1 MGPSISYL
9 TREQYNALEPVAS
22 NLYICTDTHEAF
34 KGVENLQDV
43 IKYAVD
49 KPEVPVEN
57 SIYCINKNLFLY
69 HDSEWI
75 DITQVILDQVEII
88 LDPTKHVTKEQLKEA
103 CENVE
108 SNVPSISFEALY
120 AKVKAAGYKGTEK
133 IFVDQLAEVLN
144 YTDRIVYNE
153 EYGVP
158 VVTVDGQEYASVAE
172 AFAAVADNSTVTFT
186 RNTVLDSHATI
197 TANNVTLDMGGKLLE
212 LDNKGLTISGTGV
225 VIENANVVDNS
236 DIANPNLANSGI
248 VVEANSVV
256 TIKDS
261 ALDSRTRQVIYVDNG
276 ADVTLDNVVVTS
288 SLDPAYAAT
297 NYDSKSLIVIN
308 EANFTMKNGS
318 IIADTSSDGE
328 CGLYAISSWGSNN
341 IVLGDPVT
349 HEGPT
354 IISNSACI
362 GSNNTNEG
370 TDNITIHGGDYKSL
384 MTHPQWMG
392 VLYCAESCN
401 LTIDGGTFDGGDY
414 DVALPYVPADYNVT
428 ITNGVFNGGVVIK
441 KDYKQGGSGPA
452 LGDHVVVSGGDFA
465 YIVPAEFIPEG
476 YGCAKKSDGRYEI
489 VPINEISAEALV
501 HAGTAQA

>member
-43 IKYAVD
+43 VKYAAV

-69 HDSEWI
+69 HEEEWI

-103 CENVE
+103 CEKVE
-108 SNVPSISFEALY
+108 SDVPAISFESLY

-144 YTDRIVYNE
+144 FTDKIVYNE

-158 VVTVDGQEYASVAE
+158 VVDVDGQEYASVAE
-172 AFAAVADNSTVTFT
+172 AFAAVADNSTITFT
-186 RNTVLDSHATI
+186 RNTVLDDHAVI

-212 LDNKGLTISGTGV
+212 LDNKGITVSGTGI

-236 DIANPNLANSGI
+236 DIANPNLARTGI
-248 VVEANSVV
+248 YVEPGSTV

-261 ALDSRTRQVIYVDNG
+261 ALDTRTEQLIYVDNG

-288 SLDPAYAAT
+288 SVDGDYAADK
-297 NYDSKSLIVIN
+297 YDAKSLIIVN
-308 EANFTMKNGS
+308 EGNFTMKNGT
-318 IIADTSSDGE
+318 IICDTSTASD
-328 CGLYAISSWGSNN
+328 CGLYAITTWGSNN
-341 IVLGDPVT
+341 VVLGDAAT
-349 HEGPT
+349 GEGPT

-362 GSNNTNEG
+362 GSNNTNGG
-370 TDNITIHGGDYKSL
+370 TDNITIHGGNYKSL
-384 MTHPQWMG
+384 MSHPQWMG

-414 DVALPYVPADYNVT
+414 DVALPYVPADYNVN
-428 ITNGVFNGGVVIK
+428 ISGGVFNGGVVIK
-441 KDYKQGGSGPA
+441 KDYKSGGSGPA
-452 LGDHVVVSGGDFA
+452 LGDTIAVTGGDFA

-476 YGCAKKSDGRYEI
+476 LGCAKKADGRYEI
-489 VPINEISAEALV
+489 VPINEISEDALV
-501 HAGTAQA
+501 HAGTAGA